1 MGSLENSG
9 EKRLKK
15 YHGFTLI
22 EVVIVITIV
31 GILAKVASSLFF
43 SIATYNK
50 QFYQDEIKNTMR
62 YARKLAI
69 ASGRYIYVSV
79 TSSSITL
86 QFMTP
91 GGSCGVGTTFSN
103 IMDPISNTS
112 GYTRTAP
119 GTTTLTYS
127 SDFPIYFNNM
137 GQALGANNCAISSGV
152 VTIGVT
158 GLSAMTLY
166 PQTGFIQ

>member
-1 MGSLENSG
+1 M
-9 EKRLKK
+9 KK
-15 YHGFTLI
+15 YQGFTLV

-31 GILAKVASSLFF
+31 GVLAKVSTSLFF
-43 SIATYNK
+43 SLSTYNN
-50 QFYQDEIKNTMR
+50 QYYQDTVKNTIR

-69 ASGRYIYVSV
+69 GTGQLIYVSV

-86 QFMTP
+86 QVMTP
-91 GGSCGVGTTFSN
+91 GGSCGVGRTFSN

-112 GYTRTAP
+112 GYVRTAP

-127 SDFPIYFNNM
+127 ADFPIYFNNV
-137 GQALGANNCAISSGV
+137 GQALKASNCAISSGL

-158 GLSAMTLY
+158 GLPTMTLY

>member
-1 MGSLENSG
+1 MKNY
-9 EKRLKK
+9 K
-15 YHGFTLI
+15 GFTLI
-22 EVVIVITIV
+22 EVVIVITII
-31 GILAKVASSLFF
+31 GILAKVSSSLFF
-43 SIATYNK
+43 SLSTYNN
-50 QFYQDEIKNTMR
+50 QFYQDEVKNTIR

-86 QFMTP
+86 QIMTP
-91 GGSCGVGTTFSN
+91 GSSCGVGTTFSS

-127 SDFPIYFNNM
+127 SHFPIYFNNA
-137 GQALGANNCAISSGV
+137 GQALDASNCAISSGL

-158 GLSAMTLY
+158 GLSTMTLY